1 MQMYKKL
8 SIVIPIFN
16 EEKNITILLKKII
29 SIIKKKFIYEIII
42 VDDSS
47 IDKSRI
53 EIEKIQKEKKN
64 FYLF

>member
-1 MQMYKKL
+1 MYKKL

-53 EIEKIQKEKKN
+53 EIEKIQKEKKKC
-64 FYLF
+64 LLHK